1 MALTFSRRRKSR
13 YNRATLV
20 HLDYL
25 IEDQMV
31 RRQIRLRDAAAAC
44 AVLVCSVPALSVP
57 KKEPL
62 QADRVVIAKSERT
75 LTMFRQGKVLKTYK
89 VALGGEPR
97 GPKTQ
102 RGDNKTP
109 EGLYAIDAR
118 NPHSQFHLALHIS
131 YPNSADRERARGLG
145 VNPGGDIFIHGLP
158 PAFAYLGP
166 LHRQRDWTLGCVAVT
181 NSEIEEIWA
190 MVPVGTAVEIKP

>member
-1 MALTFSRRRKSR
+1 MIYCQRRRSQLRTYATVCVVLLLCRPAPCAAK
-13 YNRATLV
+13 RA
-20 HLDYL
+20 
-25 IEDQMV
+25 
-31 RRQIRLRDAAAAC
+31 
-44 AVLVCSVPALSVP
+44 PP
-57 KKEPL
+57 
-62 QADRVVIAKSERT
+62 QADHVVIVKSEHT
-75 LTMFRQGKVLKTYK
+75 LTLFRQGKVLKTYK

-109 EGLYAIDAR
+109 EGLYTIDAR

-131 YPNSADRERARGLG
+131 YPNSADRERARELG

-158 PAFAYLGP
+158 AAFAYLGP
-166 LHRQRDWTLGCVAVT
+166 LQRQRDWTLGCVAVT

>member
-1 MALTFSRRRKSR
+1 MKRPRAQRRI
-13 YNRATLV
+13 V
-20 HLDYL
+20 
-25 IEDQMV
+25 
-31 RRQIRLRDAAAAC
+31 AAAC
-44 AVLVCSVPALSVP
+44 AVLTWCVPASSAP

-75 LTMFRQGKVLKTYK
+75 LTLFRQSKALKTYK

-97 GPKTQ
+97 GLKTQ

-109 EGLYAIDAR
+109 EGLYTVDAR
-118 NPHSQFHLALHIS
+118 NPHSQFHLALHVS
-131 YPNSADRERARGLG
+131 YPNSADRERARRLG